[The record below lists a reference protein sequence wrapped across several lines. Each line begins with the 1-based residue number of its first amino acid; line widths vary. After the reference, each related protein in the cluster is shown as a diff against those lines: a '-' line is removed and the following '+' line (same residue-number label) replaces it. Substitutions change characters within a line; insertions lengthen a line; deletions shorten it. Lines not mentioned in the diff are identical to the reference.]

1 MSLTLSQAQTILSAA
16 LAQGRAKGMRPLT
29 VVVLDARAT
38 VVASASEDGSSL
50 DRFHVAR
57 GKARGALAFNL
68 GSRAVEKIAT
78 DRPHFFAGVAPM
90 IEGGIVPVAGGV
102 LIRGADKAILGAIGV
117 SGDNSDNDEAAA
129 LAGIASAGLVGDG
142 G

>member
-1 MSLTLSQAQTILSAA
+1 MTLTLSLAQSILNAA
-16 LAQGRAKGMRPLT
+16 LAHGRAKGMHPLT
-29 VVVLDARAT
+29 VVVLDARAA
-38 VVASASEDGSSL
+38 VLASASEDGSSL

-68 GSRAVEKIAT
+68 GSRAVEKIAI

-90 IEGGIVPVAGGV
+90 VEGGIVPVAGGV
-102 LIRGADKAILGAIGV
+102 LIRGADKTVLGAVGV

-129 LAGIASAGLVGDG
+129 VAGITAAGLAADG